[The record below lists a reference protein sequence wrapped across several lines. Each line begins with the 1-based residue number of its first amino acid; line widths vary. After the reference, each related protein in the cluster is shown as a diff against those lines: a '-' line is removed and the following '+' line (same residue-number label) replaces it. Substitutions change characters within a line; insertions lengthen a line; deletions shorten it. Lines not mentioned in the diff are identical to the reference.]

1 MAMENSCNFMYR
13 MFPIAML
20 DYQRVNIY
28 ILLILIYIYLL
39 VTIAIGTQQLSSC
52 PPGLGGSAS
61 EDDFAFAGLTT
72 IRSTLDKARC
82 KTSFFPW

>member
-1 MAMENSCNFMYR
+1 

-20 DYQRVNIY
+20 DYQRVNVYIY

-61 EDDFAFAGLTT
+61 EDDFAFAGLLPSEVPWT
-72 IRSTLDKARC
+72 KQGARHH
-82 KTSFFPW
+82 FFHGRNVYQ